1 MLLRQLK
8 FNKRSKRKVMGNK
21 ENGDVHRQKIFCIIS
36 VARQTDGEFVIVKA
50 EKAFKQASKADAYA
64 SGLAKRYT
72 ESIPTPSGQITCICE
87 RGVFEI
93 ELDDEE

>member
-1 MLLRQLK
+1 MENCKK
-8 FNKRSKRKVMGNK
+8 F
-21 ENGDVHRQKIFCIIS
+21 FCVIS
-36 VARQTDGEFVIVKA
+36 VARQCDGEYCVIKA

-64 SGLAKRYT
+64 AGLAKRYA
-72 ESIPTPSGQITCICE
+72 ESISTPSGQITCICE